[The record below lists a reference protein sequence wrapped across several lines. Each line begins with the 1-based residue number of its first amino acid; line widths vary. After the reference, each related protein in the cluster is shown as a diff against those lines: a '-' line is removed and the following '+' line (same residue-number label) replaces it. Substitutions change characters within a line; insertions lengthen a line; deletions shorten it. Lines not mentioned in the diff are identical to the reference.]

1 MGKEKEKKTKLK
13 QPPPPPLLPPYSL
26 NTLSLLYNG
35 LLPLSRGKIKD
46 IMHLKRFCGPAAQ
59 VLLGQKMA
67 LVGLLC
73 LCLLA
78 SLVGSYPLTDES
90 SNFEG
95 PIFIPVSIGRPTAEE
110 VSIGIPTAEEVSIGI
125 PTAEEVS
132 IGRPT
137 AEEVSIGIPTA
148 EEVSIGRP
156 TAEEVS
162 IGIPTAE
169 EVSIGIPTAEDMK
182 EHEADTK
189 IGAIAP
195 RSLKSL
201 FGLGIGGNLLGI
213 NAGAGISHGRGGWG
227 EVGMHSGH
235 PAYVPYYEEPNQY

>member
-1 MGKEKEKKTKLK
+1 
-13 QPPPPPLLPPYSL
+13 
-26 NTLSLLYNG
+26 
-35 LLPLSRGKIKD
+35 
-46 IMHLKRFCGPAAQ
+46 
-59 VLLGQKMA
+59 MA

-110 VSIGIPTAEEVSIGI
+110 VSIGI
-125 PTAEEVS
+125 
-132 IGRPT
+132 
-137 AEEVSIGIPTA
+137 
-148 EEVSIGRP
+148 P

>member
-1 MGKEKEKKTKLK
+1 
-13 QPPPPPLLPPYSL
+13 
-26 NTLSLLYNG
+26 
-35 LLPLSRGKIKD
+35 
-46 IMHLKRFCGPAAQ
+46 
-59 VLLGQKMA
+59 MA

-95 PIFIPVSIGRPTAEE
+95 PIFTPVSIGM
-110 VSIGIPTAEEVSIGI
+110 
-125 PTAEEVS
+125 
-132 IGRPT
+132 
-137 AEEVSIGIPTA
+137 
-148 EEVSIGRP
+148 
-156 TAEEVS
+156 
-162 IGIPTAE
+162 
-169 EVSIGIPTAEDMK
+169 PTAEDMMDHK
-182 EHEADTK
+182 ADTK
-189 IGAIAP
+189 IVAIAP

-235 PAYVPYYEEPNQY
+235 PAYVPYYETPNQYYY

>member
-1 MGKEKEKKTKLK
+1 
-13 QPPPPPLLPPYSL
+13 
-26 NTLSLLYNG
+26 
-35 LLPLSRGKIKD
+35 
-46 IMHLKRFCGPAAQ
+46 
-59 VLLGQKMA
+59 MA

-90 SNFEG
+90 SIFEG
-95 PIFIPVSIGRPTAEE
+95 PIFTP

-132 IGRPT
+132 IG
-137 AEEVSIGIPTA
+137 I
-148 EEVSIGRP
+148 P

-182 EHEADTK
+182 EHEADTN

-201 FGLGIGGNLLGI
+201 FGLGIGGNILGI

-235 PAYVPYYEEPNQY
+235 PGYVPYYEEPNQYYY

>member
-1 MGKEKEKKTKLK
+1 M
-13 QPPPPPLLPPYSL
+13 
-26 NTLSLLYNG
+26 
-35 LLPLSRGKIKD
+35 
-46 IMHLKRFCGPAAQ
+46 AA
-59 VLLGQKMA
+59 
-67 LVGLLC
+67 VGLLC

-95 PIFIPVSIGRPTAEE
+95 PIFTPVSIGIPTAEE

-125 PTAEEVS
+125 PTAEY
-132 IGRPT
+132 
-137 AEEVSIGIPTA
+137 
-148 EEVSIGRP
+148 
-156 TAEEVS
+156 
-162 IGIPTAE
+162 
-169 EVSIGIPTAEDMK
+169 MK

-189 IGAIAP
+189 IGTIAP

-201 FGLGIGGNLLGI
+201 FGLGIGGNILGI

-235 PAYVPYYEEPNQY
+235 PGYVPYYEEPNQYYY